1 MTARARGA
9 ADPTR
14 ADARVPKNEAG
25 LVTPQTSAYAELPP
39 MRVPEGSGGAR
50 FPHLGDSLTAFRAGR
65 SRRATPSQP
74 PMRCAR
80 DDPHRGPIAAFIR
93 CTMPIVGPR
102 WGRVGNSMGNTHY
115 VTIVSFTGKEI
126 DASIRWVLGVAQ
138 SMRSGGSRMGSDG
151 LLDGRCPMKTG
162 PIECIEGSLVVSGQS
177 RDCFLSC
184 GRGAPPVHHR
194 PDPGPGG
201 PCGPS
206 PACATGWILS
216 PGRYGGCFTSH
227 IRKKARE
234 HAFLKLVAKAGS
246 RPLELG
252 GSATTLAPLH

>member
-1 MTARARGA
+1 
-9 ADPTR
+9 
-14 ADARVPKNEAG
+14 
-25 LVTPQTSAYAELPP
+25 
-39 MRVPEGSGGAR
+39 MRQQAPS
-50 FPHLGDSLTAFRAGR
+50 AGR
-65 SRRATPSQP
+65 SFPFGRWMHGSPRGCHAREAVQARCGRRPRRHRRRGANRAARQSRGSPAP
-74 PMRCAR
+74 PPQIPPAR
-80 DDPHRGPIAAFIR
+80 RPA
-93 CTMPIVGPR
+93 VGVPA
-102 WGRVGNSMGNTHY
+102 VP
-115 VTIVSFTGKEI
+115 IVSFTGKEI

-138 SMRSGGSRMGSDG
+138 SMRSGGSKMGSDG
-151 LLDGRCPMKTG
+151 LLDGRCSMKTG
-162 PIECIEGSLVVSGQS
+162 PIECIEGSLVVSRQS

-184 GRGAPPVHHR
+184 GRGAPQVHRR

-227 IRKKARE
+227 IRKKKRE

>member
-1 MTARARGA
+1 MEN
-9 ADPTR
+9 
-14 ADARVPKNEAG
+14 KNEIIRPRDSPASSC
-25 LVTPQTSAYAELPP
+25 LCWAAHDQFMAVIQTRDLFVNSA
-39 MRVPEGSGGAR
+39 
-50 FPHLGDSLTAFRAGR
+50 
-65 SRRATPSQP
+65 SR
-74 PMRCAR
+74 
-80 DDPHRGPIAAFIR
+80 
-93 CTMPIVGPR
+93 
-102 WGRVGNSMGNTHY
+102 
-115 VTIVSFTGKEI
+115 IVSFTGKEI

-151 LLDGRCPMKTG
+151 LLDGRCSMKTG

>member
-1 MTARARGA
+1 MTASSLCPSGRRRGGRN
-9 ADPTR
+9 PLLSW
-14 ADARVPKNEAG
+14 G
-25 LVTPQTSAYAELPP
+25 HPQRQRWPP
-39 MRVPEGSGGAR
+39 
-50 FPHLGDSLTAFRAGR
+50 
-65 SRRATPSQP
+65 RRAPLSGL
-74 PMRCAR
+74 CCYWW
-80 DDPHRGPIAAFIR
+80 DPRPRRIFVGQTDPAGGTGTCPHVGQHQSGPAA
-93 CTMPIVGPR
+93 CVG
-102 WGRVGNSMGNTHY
+102 V
-115 VTIVSFTGKEI
+115 IVSFTGKEI

-151 LLDGRCPMKTG
+151 LLDGRCSMKTG

>member
-1 MTARARGA
+1 MSVVAPAPSSSRDDWRADPRLPARLVQRLELNLPRQPPLIVPTSEARG
-9 ADPTR
+9 
-14 ADARVPKNEAG
+14 
-25 LVTPQTSAYAELPP
+25 
-39 MRVPEGSGGAR
+39 
-50 FPHLGDSLTAFRAGR
+50 
-65 SRRATPSQP
+65 
-74 PMRCAR
+74 
-80 DDPHRGPIAAFIR
+80 
-93 CTMPIVGPR
+93 
-102 WGRVGNSMGNTHY
+102 
-115 VTIVSFTGKEI
+115 IVSFTGKEI

-151 LLDGRCPMKTG
+151 LLDGRCSMRTG

-216 PGRYGGCFTSH
+216 AGRYGGCFTSH

>member
-115 VTIVSFTGKEI
+115 VTMMTCPAAPVAGV
-126 DASIRWVLGVAQ
+126 IRTPPLGIETRTVPSRTSVPPPRLHRAAGETAVKRRAGCPRCEAVLP
-138 SMRSGGSRMGSDG
+138 DG
-151 LLDGRCPMKTG
+151 HW
-162 PIECIEGSLVVSGQS
+162 
-177 RDCFLSC
+177 RD
-184 GRGAPPVHHR
+184 
-194 PDPGPGG
+194 
-201 PCGPS
+201 
-206 PACATGWILS
+206 
-216 PGRYGGCFTSH
+216 
-227 IRKKARE
+227 
-234 HAFLKLVAKAGS
+234 
-246 RPLELG
+246 
-252 GSATTLAPLH
+252 

>member
-1 MTARARGA
+1 MKGA
-9 ADPTR
+9 
-14 ADARVPKNEAG
+14 
-25 LVTPQTSAYAELPP
+25 
-39 MRVPEGSGGAR
+39 GGACVGCPR
-50 FPHLGDSLTAFRAGR
+50 H
-65 SRRATPSQP
+65 RRQLKGADQS
-74 PMRCAR
+74 AS
-80 DDPHRGPIAAFIR
+80 GA
-93 CTMPIVGPR
+93 
-102 WGRVGNSMGNTHY
+102 
-115 VTIVSFTGKEI
+115 IVSFTGKEI

-138 SMRSGGSRMGSDG
+138 SMRSGGSKMGSDG
-151 LLDGRCPMKTG
+151 LLDGRCSMKTG
-162 PIECIEGSLVVSGQS
+162 PIECIEGSLVVSRQS

-184 GRGAPPVHHR
+184 GRGAPQVHRR

-227 IRKKARE
+227 IRKKKRE